1 MEGGASA
8 QKEWIAELAG
18 VRVRTELAQQIE
30 DG

>member
-8 QKEWIAELAG
+8 QEDWIAELAG
-18 VRVRTELAQQIE
+18 LRVRTELAQQIE